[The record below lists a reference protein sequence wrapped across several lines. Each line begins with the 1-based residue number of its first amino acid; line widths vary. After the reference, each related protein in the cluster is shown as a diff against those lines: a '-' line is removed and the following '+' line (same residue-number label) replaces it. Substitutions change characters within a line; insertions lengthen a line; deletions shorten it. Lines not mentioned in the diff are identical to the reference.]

1 MSGDRFG
8 AGKPRPAA
16 WHLPAE
22 ALRRYAEPGGALL
35 SSSEAASVEAHLDR
49 CAACRGRL
57 LPPADISA
65 DISADIELLRGLGAA
80 LVDRVGH
87 VPQYRRPRR
96 WRIRLTA
103 GLPTAWLVAVL
114 AVAAVAGALDLVSEA
129 PEGSRPSLL
138 LLLAPVLPLAA
149 VAAAWAP
156 QLDPLHELGASTA
169 AAGLPLLLRRTL
181 VAVSAV
187 VLFSAGLDV
196 VGVAA
201 PPARWLLPCLAL
213 TAVTLALGSV
223 VRLHLAAAGLT
234 AAWSLAVVVPA
245 LTRQHLPAL
254 LDTSAAPAWV
264 AALVLAVAVVALRHR
279 TYRRLPL

>member
-1 MSGDRFG
+1 MSGARSGPG
-8 AGKPRPAA
+8 APRPAA
-16 WHLPAE
+16 WHLPVE
-22 ALRRYAEPGGALL
+22 AVRRYADPGGATL
-35 SSSEAASVEAHLDR
+35 SPAEAASVEAHLDR

-57 LPPADISA
+57 PATDV
-65 DISADIELLRGLGAA
+65 ELLSRLGAA

-103 GLPTAWLVAVL
+103 GLPTAWLLAVL
-114 AVAAVAGALDLVSEA
+114 AVAAAAGGLDLLSEA
-129 PEGSRPSLL
+129 TGDDRPSLL

-149 VAAAWAP
+149 VAAAWTP
-156 QLDPLHELGASTA
+156 QLDPLHELTASTA

-187 VLFSAGLDV
+187 VLFSAGLDLT
-196 VGVAA
+196 GVAA

-223 VRLHLAAAGLT
+223 VRLHLAAAGLAT
-234 AAWSLAVVVPA
+234 GWSLAVVVPA
-245 LTRQHLPAL
+245 LTRGHLSVL
-254 LDTSAAPAWV
+254 LDTAAAPAWV
-264 AALVLAVAVVALRHR
+264 AVLVLATAVMALRHR

>member
-1 MSGDRFG
+1 MSGARSGPG
-8 AGKPRPAA
+8 APRPAA
-16 WHLPAE
+16 WHLPTE
-22 ALRRYAEPGGALL
+22 AVRRYADPGGATL
-35 SSSEAASVEAHLDR
+35 SPAEAASVEAHLDR

-57 LPPADISA
+57 PATDISA
-65 DISADIELLRGLGAA
+65 DVELLSRLGAA

-103 GLPTAWLVAVL
+103 GLPTAWLLAVL
-114 AVAAVAGALDLVSEA
+114 AVAAAAGGLDLLSA
-129 PEGSRPSLL
+129 ANGDDRPSLL

-149 VAAAWAP
+149 VAAAWTP
-156 QLDPLHELGASTA
+156 QLDPLHELTASTA
-169 AAGLPLLLRRTL
+169 SAGLPLLLRRTL

-196 VGVAA
+196 AGVAA

-223 VRLHLAAAGLT
+223 VRLHLAAAGL
-234 AAWSLAVVVPA
+234 AAGWSLAVVVPA
-245 LTRQHLPAL
+245 LTRRHLPVL
-254 LDTSAAPAWV
+254 LDTAAAPAWV
-264 AALVLAVAVVALRHR
+264 AVLVLATAVMALRHR